1 MNEGRVTLLRGKSKG
16 ENRRSH
22 SNTRGRDSST
32 QRRSPQPTRYS
43 QNRRTEPHGE
53 FQSLECLC
61 NDNHRNKW

>member
-16 ENRRSH
+16 ENRR
-22 SNTRGRDSST
+22 TYTQPRGRNASAN
-32 QRRSPQPTRYS
+32 RRSPQTSRNTRH
-43 QNRRTEPHGE
+43 RRTEPHGV